1 MRTSMIAMMAV
12 LGLAGWQ
19 IQGAAKTDGSHSL
32 RTAYEDTVQRYQ
44 SGQSVQQSSAPQRA
58 QPLADGANATGVDNA
73 RLAEGANATGVDNAR
88 TADAGDMSGVD
99 NAKLADAG
107 DMSGVDNAKL
117 ADAGDMSG
125 VDNAKLADAGDMVGV
140 DNANRGRMS

>member
-19 IQGAAKTDGSHSL
+19 IQGAATANGGHPL

-44 SGQSVQQSSAPQRA
+44 SGQSVQQSTAPQRV
-58 QPLADGANATGVDNA
+58 QPLADGANATGVDN
-73 RLAEGANATGVDNAR
+73 
-88 TADAGDMSGVD
+88 S
-99 NAKLADAG
+99 KLADAG

-117 ADAGDMSG
+117 ADAS
-125 VDNAKLADAGDMVGV
+125 DMVGV
-140 DNANRGRMS
+140 DNAQRGRTA

>member
-19 IQGAAKTDGSHSL
+19 IQGTAGTDGSHSL

-44 SGQSVQQSSAPQRA
+44 GGQSVQQSTAPQRA

-73 RLAEGANATGVDNAR
+73 RLAA
-88 TADAGDMSGVD
+88 AGDMTGVN

-107 DMSGVDNAKL
+107 DMTGVNNAKL
-117 ADAGDMSG
+117 ADAGDAIG
-125 VDNAKLADAGDMVGV
+125 VNNAKLADAGDAIGV
-140 DNANRGRMS
+140 DNAQRGRIG